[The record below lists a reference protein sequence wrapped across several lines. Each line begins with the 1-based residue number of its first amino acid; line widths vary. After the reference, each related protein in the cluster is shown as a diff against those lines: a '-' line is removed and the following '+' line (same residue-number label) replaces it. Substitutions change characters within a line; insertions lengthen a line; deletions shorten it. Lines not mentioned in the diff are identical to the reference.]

1 MTLCDFHC
9 NRLGLIKGNQ
19 NRNYN
24 MSDDVI

>member
-1 MTLCDFHC
+1 MSLCDVHC
-9 NRLGLIKGNQ
+9 NRLGLIKVNQ

>member
-9 NRLGLIKGNQ
+9 NRLGLIKVNQ